1 MTCFNRFHLTE
12 KERERERGGGVKK
25 KEGEKIRERERDKL
39 SVVDITRQCPGPRLF
54 FNQISLR
61 ACNL

>member
-12 KERERERGGGVKK
+12 RKK
-25 KEGEKIRERERDKL
+25 KVRDEEKVEEGEGGKIERDKL